1 MKSYLYK
8 SYDILGYVV
17 FIDYG
22 RTHHVLCNNCY
33 KELIEDL
40 RRRERVTEEN
50 PIFVDSEGENTCE
63 ECFQI
68 ISAEND

>member
-8 SYDILGYVV
+8 SYDILGYVI

-22 RTHHVLCNNCY
+22 RNYHVLCNTCY
-33 KELIEDL
+33 KNSIVDI

-50 PIFVDSEGENTCE
+50 PIFVDSEGEHNCE
-63 ECFQI
+63 ECHQT
-68 ISAEND
+68 ISVEND